1 MQMLVDNRDKYNVPL
16 VSDDYL
22 ATHAPKPA
30 SDIVAEITAEA
41 KLSNV
46 SVKKNKSQ
54 FFHTF
59 TLQGTYTGTTAKGEY
74 EDWKS
79 ITQNVNDTLKRL
91 SAKEWTGYK
100 TVTAYFV
107 NYRVNASGQFEYDVV
122 FHGMNTEEG
131 AVNKAP
137 VAVINGPYSGNVN
150 EAISFKSDGSKD
162 EDGKIVAYKWEFG
175 DGTVSNE
182 QNPTHVYTKE
192 GTYTAR
198 LTVTDDKGL
207 TNTVT
212 TNVTVQKKEDNS
224 VEKEPN
230 NSFQTA
236 NTLQFNQVLR
246 ASLGNGDTSDFFEI
260 NVETAKNLQINVT
273 KENNIGVNW
282 VLYSEAD
289 LNNYI
294 TYAQQEGNKLV
305 GSYYTYPGKYYLHVY
320 QYGGGFG
327 NYTVEVK

>member
-1 MQMLVDNRDKYNVPL
+1 MFDKIHDLIRKNDVTAYDAYRSALSKDANLNKEYQDYMQMLVDNREKYNVPL

-22 ATHAPKPA
+22 ATHAPKPV
-30 SDIVAEITAEA
+30 SDIAAEIIAEA

-122 FHGMNTEEG
+122 FHGINTEEG

-150 EAISFKSDGSKD
+150 AAISFKSDGSKD
-162 EDGKIVAYKWEFG
+162 EDGKI
-175 DGTVSNE
+175 TC
-182 QNPTHVYTKE
+182 
-192 GTYTAR
+192 
-198 LTVTDDKGL
+198 L
-207 TNTVT
+207 
-212 TNVTVQKKEDNS
+212 
-224 VEKEPN
+224 
-230 NSFQTA
+230 
-236 NTLQFNQVLR
+236 
-246 ASLGNGDTSDFFEI
+246 
-260 NVETAKNLQINVT
+260 
-273 KENNIGVNW
+273 
-282 VLYSEAD
+282 
-289 LNNYI
+289 
-294 TYAQQEGNKLV
+294 
-305 GSYYTYPGKYYLHVY
+305 
-320 QYGGGFG
+320 
-327 NYTVEVK
+327 